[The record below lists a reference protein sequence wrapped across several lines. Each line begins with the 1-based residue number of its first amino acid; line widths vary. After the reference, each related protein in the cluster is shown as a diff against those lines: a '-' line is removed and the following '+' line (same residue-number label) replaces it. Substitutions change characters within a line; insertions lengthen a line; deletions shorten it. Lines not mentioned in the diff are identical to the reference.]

1 MTSSSFAVKT
11 DEALDEVLDEVS
23 RLDTPHLEDL
33 LLEVSLMLAERKAPH
48 LSRRESELLM
58 KINRGLSAEVQ
69 RRYDELMDKLRNETI
84 TSAERQELLQLID
97 QIEQADA
104 ERLQYL
110 IELAQLR
117 NVSVEELM
125 AQLGIQPPAIHA

>member
-58 KINRGLSAEVQ
+58 KINQGLSAEVQ

-84 TSAERQELLQLID
+84 TSAERQELLRLID